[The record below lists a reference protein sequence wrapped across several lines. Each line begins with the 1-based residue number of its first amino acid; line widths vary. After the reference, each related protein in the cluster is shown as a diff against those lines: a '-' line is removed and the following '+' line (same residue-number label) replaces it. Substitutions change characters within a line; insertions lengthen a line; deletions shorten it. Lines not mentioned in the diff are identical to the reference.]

1 MVDYSA
7 PQLRDMSEPF
17 VSSVRAALSG
27 RTRELERLAVELYDE
42 AYRRATSRTGS
53 PTAGRWLLSRTA
65 VSEITE
71 RLWAEYE
78 DFCKRDLSERAIV
91 YLFVDGIAERLGR
104 ASGGRRLLP
113 PWGIGEGGRK
123 SLLGLMTGSKEDV
136 ETVRAFSQDLRARGV
151 GDPLLVVSDRD
162 RGMLSAIGAPAL
174 RGAPDAQSPGQG
186 PDRPMAGVKGAGC
199 RLLSGALARDRAPTG
214 YRRSHRLRRFFC
226 RARSPVSKML
236 SRPASQKV
244 VRAALAR

>member
-27 RTRELERLAVELYDE
+27 RTRELERLAVELYARGLSARDIE
-42 AYRRATSRTGS
+42 DRFTDDGQ
-53 PTAGRWLLSRTA
+53 TASVAGGGERDYRTA
-65 VSEITE
+65 V
-71 RLWAEYE
+71 
-78 DFCKRDLSERAIV
+78 
-91 YLFVDGIAERLGR
+91 GR
-104 ASGGRRLLP
+104 VRRLLQARP
-113 PWGIGEGGRK
+113 LRARDRLSVRRRHCRAVGPGQRREAVVAASGICEDGRK

-136 ETVRAFSQDLRARGV
+136 ETVRAFSQDLRARGL

-186 PDRPMAGVKGAGC
+186 PDRPMAGVQGAGC

-214 YRRSHRLRRFFC
+214 YRRSHRLRRSSAE
-226 RARSPVSKML
+226 RARPFRRC
-236 SRPASQKV
+236 SRGLHRRRWSE
-244 VRAALAR
+244 RL